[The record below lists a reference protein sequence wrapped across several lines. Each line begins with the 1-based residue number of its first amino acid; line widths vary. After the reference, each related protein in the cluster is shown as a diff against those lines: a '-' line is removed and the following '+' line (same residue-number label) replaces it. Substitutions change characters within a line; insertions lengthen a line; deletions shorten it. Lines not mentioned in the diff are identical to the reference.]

1 MSNETLQQLLKRAH
15 EDDDFRQQLRIAP
28 RVILSEYDLTEEETQ
43 QLILPN
49 FSWFVENKVAG
60 TSYPWSEDAL
70 IILKALGVEALL
82 SLTEQPLPSDLLT
95 RIKLEAEHLPLADY
109 TAPTIM
115 QVEQSIATI
124 NSFLERG
131 LPVAVHCGA
140 GLGRTGTI
148 LACYLVWQGT
158 SAEMAITSVRAQRP
172 GSIET
177 AGQEAVVGL
186 YEHHRSALRSRHK
199 REQIASIDDH
209 H

>member
-1 MSNETLQQLLKRAH
+1 M
-15 EDDDFRQQLRIAP
+15 
-28 RVILSEYDLTEEETQ
+28 
-43 QLILPN
+43 
-49 FSWFVENKVAG
+49 
-60 TSYPWSEDAL
+60 
-70 IILKALGVEALL
+70 LKALGVEALL
-82 SLTEQPLPSDLLT
+82 SLTEQTLPSDLLT
-95 RIKLEAEHLPLADY
+95 RIELEAEHLPVADY

-124 NSFLERG
+124 NRFLERG

-158 SAEMAITSVRAQRP
+158 SADVAITSVRAQRP

-177 AGQEAVVGL
+177 AEQEAVVGL

-199 REQIASIDDH
+199 RE
-209 H
+209 